1 MSKPRGRSPVKGIAG
16 RSVPWAPDRG
26 EMIWIEHSPQAGR
39 EMAGAHPFLV
49 LSPRAF
55 NEKTGLV
62 IGCAMTGKQAHN
74 PFAVANP
81 RDPARASYILAD
93 QPKSFDWRKR
103 RARKHPWGKVTVEV
117 LQDVCDRL
125 NAIVQLA

>member
-1 MSKPRGRSPVKGIAG
+1 
-16 RSVPWAPDRG
+16 
-26 EMIWIEHSPQAGR
+26 MIWIEHSPHAGR

-55 NEKTGLV
+55 NQKTGLV
-62 IGCAMTGKQAHN
+62 IGCAMMSRQAHN
-74 PFAVANP
+74 PFAVPNP
-81 RDPARASYILAD
+81 KDPAQASYILAD

-103 RARKHPWGKVTVEV
+103 RARRHPWGSVAPSV

-125 NAIVQLA
+125 EAIIQLTR